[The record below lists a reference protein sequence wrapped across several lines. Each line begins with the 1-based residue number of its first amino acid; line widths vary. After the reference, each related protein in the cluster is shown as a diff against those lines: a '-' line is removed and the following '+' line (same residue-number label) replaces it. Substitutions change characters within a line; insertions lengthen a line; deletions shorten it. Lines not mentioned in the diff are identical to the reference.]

1 MQHLEPVDMLN
12 HIRLG
17 LNSLVGG
24 LDSTNKH
31 MPYWSIGFAEGQL
44 KPFNHSGA
52 WDWCHDVARA
62 IHAIGMAER
71 ATGECVDKVI
81 WTDLESSDCPVR

>member
-44 KPFNHSGA
+44 KPFKSFWRMGLVSRCCQSHSRYRYGGA
-52 WDWCHDVARA
+52 RYG
-62 IHAIGMAER
+62 GMR
-71 ATGECVDKVI
+71 
-81 WTDLESSDCPVR
+81 

>member
-31 MPYWSIGFAEGQL
+31 MPYWSIGFAEGEL
-44 KPFNHSGA
+44 GAFRHSGA
-52 WDWCHDVARA
+52 WDWCHDVARSYSRYR
-62 IHAIGMAER
+62 HGGGHHRGMC
-71 ATGECVDKVI
+71 G
-81 WTDLESSDCPVR
+81 